1 MSTSDSWLRQ
11 VLAEARAAGDPSR
24 LAAAVPYA
32 QTMGISLL
40 LAPGGP
46 HAGELLGVMRF
57 GEHLIGNPVL
67 PALHGGALCA
77 LLESTA
83 IFQLLW
89 ESELSATPRTI
100 GLTVEYLRSGR
111 PVDTFARGMPTRQ
124 GRRVTNVRVE
134 AWQDDRSRPIAVA
147 SAHFL
152 VHSDEGPAKLEI

>member
-1 MSTSDSWLRQ
+1 M
-11 VLAEARAAGDPSR
+11 LAEARAANDPSR
-24 LAAAVPYA
+24 LAAVVPYA

-40 LAPGGP
+40 LAPEGP

-67 PALHGGALCA
+67 PALHGGPVRAARVDGDLPA
-77 LLESTA
+77 A
-83 IFQLLW
+83 V
-89 ESELSATPRTI
+89 ESELTATPRTI